1 MATSTTTLNS
11 ATTGTT
17 SSSGWMF
24 KIALPYA
31 IAIASQLPM
40 LLLYF
45 RDLSGLPHYQF
56 FPFAVIATAVFAF
69 WRWPRDLENPFHR
82 SWFSNVLLVCGLFC
96 GLVCILFQAQWF
108 AALSVMLLVA
118 SLLTRTTDGESLG
131 SLGLASLPFFTCLML
146 PLRRDTQLIVWL
158 QQVSASI
165 TSMILDLVGLKH
177 YKSGV
182 VIQVPGTEGYGIEE
196 MCSGVQSFFTLFF
209 FAVVLIVFFRRA
221 QTNIYQFCAGIALAV
236 FTFSIG
242 AWASIWVLTDLV
254 APAFLLYGLTGARA
268 TLVIIAAF
276 LWSIFMNTVRIVT
289 IPIAQQWFGID
300 LVHGLEHALLGY
312 AVLIAGIL
320 LLFSTDQ
327 LIQFVMGPQDPE
339 GGVFGRLAK
348 SLNQKKKTSTRKRRS
363 ISAVTKG
370 LIWTSAVMLALCG
383 VVQVGQVATALADP
397 TTKIHVFDPNVT
409 VAFEEGDIPNEIA
422 NWQKVDYRKEMRNRS
437 ADFGLR
443 SDGWQFRAP
452 RCAPYVSFDQPFPG
466 WHELTTCYK
475 NAGWNLIK
483 RTRVEPN
490 SKTSTQNGA
499 QSWSYVEG
507 TFKKETGEHAY
518 MLFSIFDGV
527 GDPVDAPTSWGGF
540 GSFLIRLKGRMA
552 HKWRSKLFQSECYQN
567 QVFVQT
573 NGPIH
578 DDLRNEVRDR
588 YLTIREVIR
597 QRFLEKQNLPTAA
610 DSSPA
615 SSTSSPLSA
624 PTDTNTNL
632 FGEPSES
639 SIGSELPLTELPL
652 NN

>member
-1 MATSTTTLNS
+1 MATSTTTLNT
-11 ATTGTT
+11 AAAGTT

-45 RDLSGLPHYQF
+45 RDLWGLPHYQF
-56 FPFAVIATAVFAF
+56 FPFSVLATAVFAF

-82 SWFSNVLLVCGLFC
+82 SWMSNVLLVAGLFC
-96 GLVCILFQAQWF
+96 GLICIVFHAQWF
-108 AALSVMLLVA
+108 AALSIMLLVA

-146 PLRRDTQLIVWL
+146 PLRQDTRLIVWL

-165 TSMILDLVGLKH
+165 TSMVLDLIGLKH

-182 VIQVPGTEGYGIEE
+182 VIKVPGTNGYGIEE

-209 FAVVLIVFFRRA
+209 FAVVLIVLFRRA
-221 QTNIYQFCAGIALAV
+221 QTNAYQFCVGIALAA
-236 FTFSIG
+236 FTFVIG
-242 AWASIWVLTDLV
+242 ASASIWVIRDLV

-289 IPIAQQWFGID
+289 IPVAEQWFGID
-300 LVHGLEHALLGY
+300 LTHGLEHALLGY
-312 AVLIAGIL
+312 AVLVAGIL

-327 LIQFVMGPQDPE
+327 LVQFVLGPQDPD
-339 GGVFGRLAK
+339 GGVFARLAK
-348 SLNQKKKTSTRKRRS
+348 SLNKTKKKTSTRKRRS
-363 ISAVTKG
+363 ITPGTKG

-409 VAFEEGDIPNEIA
+409 VAFEEGDIPNEID
-422 NWQKVDYRKEMRNRS
+422 NWQKIDYRNEVRNRS

-443 SDGWQFRAP
+443 SDGWQFRTP
-452 RCAPYVSFDQPFPG
+452 RCTPYVSFDQPFPG

-475 NAGWNLIK
+475 NSGWNLIK
-483 RTRVEPN
+483 RTRMEPSSN
-490 SKTSTQNGA
+490 TVTQRSA
-499 QSWSYVEG
+499 QPWSYIEA

-552 HKWRSKLFQSECYQN
+552 HQWRSKLFQSECYQN

-573 NGPIH
+573 NGPIG

-615 SSTSSPLSA
+615 SSTSSPVSA
-624 PTDTNTNL
+624 PADASTNL
-632 FGEPSES
+632 FGEPSASPNGPEF
-639 SIGSELPLTELPL
+639 PL